1 LRPQI
6 LPWILY
12 ASLITLCLIFAPLAA
27 AAEEQ
32 PVAAEEQPA
41 ALPPSIF
48 KFLSAAIAFAAAAIG
63 AGWAVSKA
71 GAAGLAGSAERPE
84 IRTTAIIITALG
96 EAIAI
101 YGIVIAILILGQP
114 T

>member
-1 LRPQI
+1 MKPLIPY
-6 LPWILY
+6 WVLY
-12 ASLITLCLIFAPLAA
+12 ASLITLFFTFTPLAA
-27 AAEEQ
+27 AAEPQ
-32 PVAAEEQPA
+32 PTASDP
-41 ALPPSIF
+41 LIF
-48 KFLSAAIAFAAAAIG
+48 KFLSAAIAFTAAAIG

-84 IRTTAIIITALG
+84 IRTTAIIIAALG

>member
-1 LRPQI
+1 LLI
-6 LPWILY
+6 ML
-12 ASLITLCLIFAPLAA
+12 SLILTPFAA
-27 AAEEQ
+27 AAE
-32 PVAAEEQPA
+32 AQPA
-41 ALPPSIF
+41 TEAQSTALQPSIF
-48 KFLSAAIAFAAAAIG
+48 KFLSATIAFAVAAIA

-84 IRTTAIIITALG
+84 IRTTAIIIAALG

>member
-1 LRPQI
+1 MRLQLP
-6 LPWILY
+6 PWILH
-12 ASLITLCLIFAPLAA
+12 ASLITLFLTFTPLAA
-27 AAEEQ
+27 AAEAQ
-32 PVAAEEQPA
+32 PTTSEP
-41 ALPPSIF
+41 LIF

>member
-1 LRPQI
+1 MRPNI
-6 LPWILY
+6 LSLGLY
-12 ASLITLCLIFAPLAA
+12 VSLLLLTLTFTPFAA
-27 AAEEQ
+27 AAE
-32 PVAAEEQPA
+32 AQPA
-41 ALPPSIF
+41 ASEPLIF

-63 AGWAVSKA
+63 AGWAVGKA

-101 YGIVIAILILGQP
+101 YGIVIAILILGQAA
-114 T
+114 

>member
-1 LRPQI
+1 L
-6 LPWILY
+6 
-12 ASLITLCLIFAPLAA
+12 
-27 AAEEQ
+27 
-32 PVAAEEQPA
+32 
-41 ALPPSIF
+41 IF

-101 YGIVIAILILGQP
+101 YGIVIAILKLGQP
-114 T
+114 TKLRDPAYWITYFSTFAVGVEATRFAIK

>member
-1 LRPQI
+1 MRPP
-6 LPWILY
+6 LPPWILY
-12 ASLITLCLIFAPLAA
+12 ASLIMLCFTFTPLAA
-27 AAEEQ
+27 AAEAQ
-32 PVAAEEQPA
+32 PTTSEP
-41 ALPPSIF
+41 LIF

>member
-6 LPWILY
+6 TSCILY
-12 ASLITLCLIFAPLAA
+12 ATFITLCLTFTPLAA
-27 AAEEQ
+27 AAEQQ
-32 PVAAEEQPA
+32 PTAPEP
-41 ALPPSIF
+41 LMF

-71 GAAGLAGSAERPE
+71 GAAGLAGTAERPE

>member
-1 LRPQI
+1 LKPQI
-6 LPWILY
+6 PLWILY
-12 ASLITLCLIFAPLAA
+12 ASLITLCLVFTPFAA
-27 AAEEQ
+27 AVEEPAGAE
-32 PVAAEEQPA
+32 AQPA
-41 ALPPSIF
+41 APEPLMF

-71 GAAGLAGSAERPE
+71 GAAGLAGTAERPE

>member
-6 LPWILY
+6 PLWIILY
-12 ASLITLCLIFAPLAA
+12 ALLITLSFIFTPLA
-27 AAEEQ
+27 
-32 PVAAEEQPA
+32 AAEEQPA
-41 ALPPSIF
+41 AAEAQTTLQPSIV
-48 KFLSAAIAFAAAAIG
+48 KFLSAAIAFVAAAMG

-71 GAAGLAGSAERPE
+71 GAAGLAASAERPE
-84 IRTTAIIITALG
+84 IRTTAIIIAALG

>member
-1 LRPQI
+1 LRPPI
-6 LPWILY
+6 PPRILY
-12 ASLITLCLIFAPLAA
+12 ASLITLCLIFTPLAA

-32 PVAAEEQPA
+32 PAAAGEAQPI
-41 ALPPSIF
+41 LQPSIV
-48 KFLSAAIAFAAAAIG
+48 KFLSAAIAFVAAAMG
-63 AGWAVSKA
+63 AGWAVSRA
-71 GAAGLAGSAERPE
+71 GAAGLAASAERPE
-84 IRTTAIIITALG
+84 IRTAAIIIAALG